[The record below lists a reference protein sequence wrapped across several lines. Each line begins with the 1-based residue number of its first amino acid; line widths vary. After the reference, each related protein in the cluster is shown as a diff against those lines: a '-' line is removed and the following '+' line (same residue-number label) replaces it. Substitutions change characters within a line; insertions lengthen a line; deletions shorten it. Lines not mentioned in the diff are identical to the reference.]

1 MTEPEIHVTLR
12 IPGDWA
18 NPLELFEAIPEDC
31 DLKPDLLILGD
42 GTEVEVNFREPDD
55 QFVSVFAGACRR
67 EPTDA
72 EKASIE
78 NYSVQVCL
86 TGPGGSEE
94 DAAAMMRAAVAI
106 LQAGGAGV
114 FIDNSGIAFGATA
127 WREMAEEPNMEALSF
142 AFVNIVR
149 SRTETYTV
157 GMHVLGLPDLLMRP
171 EDIGDEGSV
180 MIEMIQYFS
189 SRDEIVGN
197 GHIIADLRG
206 PRFMVSSIKDNKIP
220 KHSPMH
226 NPWGRLRLTSTKEI
240 SERN

>member
-1 MTEPEIHVTLR
+1 MTEPKILVTLR

-18 NPLELFEAIPEDC
+18 DPLELFQAIPTDC

-55 QFVSVFAGACRR
+55 QFVSVFANSCRR

-72 EKASIE
+72 EKEAIE
-78 NYSVQVCL
+78 NYTVQVCL

-106 LQAGGAGV
+106 LHAGGAGV

-127 WREMAEEPNMEALSF
+127 WRDMAENTNADALSF
-142 AFVNIVR
+142 AFVNIVN

-157 GMHVLGLPDLLMRP
+157 GLHVLGLPDLQMRP
-171 EDIGDEGSV
+171 QDIGDEGSV
-180 MIEMIQYFS
+180 IIEMIQYIS
-189 SRDEIVGN
+189 SREKIVGE
-197 GHIIADLRG
+197 GHIIADLKG
-206 PRFMVSSIKDNKIP
+206 PRFMVSAVQDNKIP